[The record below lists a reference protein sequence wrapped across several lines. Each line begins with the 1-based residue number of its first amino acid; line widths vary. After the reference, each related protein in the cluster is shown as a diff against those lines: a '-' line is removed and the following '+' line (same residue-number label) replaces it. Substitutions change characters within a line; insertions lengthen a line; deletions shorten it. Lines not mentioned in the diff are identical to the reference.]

1 MEGRMP
7 SKHPPPAPEIPA
19 FTSDRMRLMAPML
32 SPRIIALAQNRIII
46 CESFF
51 KNGALQVEASE
62 VEVRLA
68 LMVALEIHPRLELDN
83 FEQGL
88 LRGMDRKAYSNK
100 SKAGDLVR

>member
-1 MEGRMP
+1 MP
-7 SKHPPPAPEIPA
+7 E

-32 SPRIIALAQNRIII
+32 TPRIVDMARMRIITV
-46 CESFF
+46 ESFF
-51 KNGALQVEASE
+51 KGGSLQVEASE
-62 VEVRLA
+62 PEVRLS